1 MQIGR
6 LNIIKKIFIRM
17 VDSTNLTSLRKIFLS
32 LRLIDFII
40 RILDFII
47 EKISK
52 IDDKHIKLKGTK
64 NRFIKSIKE
73 KT

>member
-1 MQIGR
+1 
-6 LNIIKKIFIRM
+6 M
-17 VDSTNLTSLRKIFLS
+17 VDIKNLTSLRKSFLS
-32 LRLIDFII
+32 LRVIDFNT

-47 EKISK
+47 EPISK
-52 IDDKHIKLKGTK
+52 IDVKHIKLKGIK